1 MIKPKIKRKM
11 PKCIQCRFY
20 QGDMIVCKMYPRGPE
35 DSSCPYYAPDPD
47 LYLDEG
53 EQGRGNRKKRQY

>member
-11 PKCIQCRFY
+11 PKCLQCRFY
-20 QGDMIVCKMYPRGPE
+20 QGNLIVCKMYPHGPE
-35 DSSCPYYAPDPD
+35 EKLCPHYAPDPD
-47 LYLDEG
+47 VYLDEG

>member
-20 QGDMIVCKMYPRGPE
+20 QGDIIVCKMYPRGPE

-53 EQGRGNRKKRQY
+53 EQGRGNRRKRQY

>member
-20 QGDMIVCKMYPRGPE
+20 QGDIIVCKMYPRGPE

>member
-1 MIKPKIKRKM
+1 MIKPKIKRKI

-20 QGDMIVCKMYPRGPE
+20 QGDIIVCKMYPRGPE